1 MLVTVFRGFLGILA
15 LIFIAYLFSRN
26 RRAVD
31 WTQIAV
37 ALLLQLVLGVAIL
50 YVPFVGNFIEV
61 LGRCFVKILDF
72 THAGSKFLF
81 GDLVDVNKVGY
92 IFVFQVLPVT
102 VFFAALTSILYFYGV
117 IQWVV
122 GWIAWGLR
130 KLLYISGAEG
140 LVAAGNIFLGQ
151 TESPLLTKKYLSDM
165 SDSELFLV
173 MVSGMATIAGG
184 VMAAYI
190 LMLGDGDPQAT
201 VIFAKH
207 LISAS
212 VMAAPGTVV
221 IAKIIFPET
230 GAVRKEAMV
239 SSDSVGA
246 NFFDALSN
254 GTIEGVKLAVNIAG
268 MLLVIIALV
277 AFLNYLL
284 GGLIGRY
291 TGLNEWILAFSGGRF
306 DGLSLEFIM
315 SLAFTPVAWLIGVAR
330 EDVPLVA
337 ALLGKKIAINEF
349 VAYADLAAYKEAGA
363 FVYQRSVIIAT
374 YLLCGFANL
383 ASIGIQIGGIGSLA
397 PNKKLFLTRFG
408 LLAVVGATLVSC
420 MSATLIGIL
429 I

>member
-81 GDLVDVNKVGY
+81 GDRVDVNKVGY

-230 GAVRKEAMV
+230 GAVRKEAKV

>member
-72 THAGSKFLF
+72 THAGSKF
-81 GDLVDVNKVGY
+81 LVDVNKVGY

-230 GAVRKEAMV
+230 GAVRKEAKV

-349 VAYADLAAYKEAGA
+349 VAYADLAAYKETGA

>member
-1 MLVTVFRGFLGILA
+1 MLVTVLRGFLGILA

-31 WTQIAV
+31 WTQIVV

-72 THAGSKFLF
+72 THVGSKFLF

-92 IFVFQVLPVT
+92 IFVFKVLPVT
-102 VFFAALTSILYFYGV
+102 IFFAALTSILYFYGV

-151 TESPLLTKKYLSDM
+151 TESPLLTKKYLSGM

-212 VMAAPGTVV
+212 VMAAPGAVV

-230 GAVRKEAMV
+230 GAVRKEAKV
-239 SSDSVGA
+239 SNDSVGA

-315 SLAFTPVAWLIGVAR
+315 SLVFTPVAWLIGVAR

-349 VAYADLAAYKEAGA
+349 VAYADLAAYKEAGV
-363 FVYQRSVIIAT
+363 FVYQRSIVIAT

>member
-1 MLVTVFRGFLGILA
+1 MLVTVLRGFLGILA

-31 WTQIAV
+31 WTQIVV

-72 THAGSKFLF
+72 THVGSKFLF

-92 IFVFQVLPVT
+92 IFVFKVLPVT
-102 VFFAALTSILYFYGV
+102 IFFAALTSILYFYGV

-151 TESPLLTKKYLSDM
+151 TESPLLTKKYLSGM

-212 VMAAPGTVV
+212 VMAAPGAVV

-230 GAVRKEAMV
+230 GAVRKEAKV

-315 SLAFTPVAWLIGVAR
+315 SLVFTPVAWLIGVAR

-349 VAYADLAAYKEAGA
+349 VAYADLAVYKEAGV
-363 FVYQRSVIIAT
+363 FVYQRSIVIAT

>member
-1 MLVTVFRGFLGILA
+1 MLVTVLRGFLGILA

-31 WTQIAV
+31 WTQIVV

-72 THAGSKFLF
+72 THVGSKFLF

-92 IFVFQVLPVT
+92 IFVFKVLPVT

-151 TESPLLTKKYLSDM
+151 TESPLLTKKYLSGM

-212 VMAAPGTVV
+212 VMAAPGAVV

-230 GAVRKEAMV
+230 GAVRKEAKV
-239 SSDSVGA
+239 SNDSVGA

-315 SLAFTPVAWLIGVAR
+315 SLVFTPVAWLIGVAR

-349 VAYADLAAYKEAGA
+349 VAYADLAAYKEAGF
-363 FVYQRSVIIAT
+363 FVYQRSIVIAT

>member
-1 MLVTVFRGFLGILA
+1 MLVTVLRGFLGILA

-31 WTQIAV
+31 WTQIVV

-72 THAGSKFLF
+72 THVGSKFLF

-92 IFVFQVLPVT
+92 IFVFKVLPVT
-102 VFFAALTSILYFYGV
+102 IFFAALTSILYFYGV

-151 TESPLLTKKYLSDM
+151 TESPLLTKKYLSGM

-212 VMAAPGTVV
+212 VMAAPGAVV

-230 GAVRKEAMV
+230 GAVRKEAKV
-239 SSDSVGA
+239 SNDSVGA

-291 TGLNEWILAFSGGRF
+291 TGLNEWILAFSGSRF

-315 SLAFTPVAWLIGVAR
+315 SLVFTPVAWLIGVAR

-349 VAYADLAAYKEAGA
+349 VAYADLAAYKEAGV
-363 FVYQRSVIIAT
+363 FVYQRSIVIAT